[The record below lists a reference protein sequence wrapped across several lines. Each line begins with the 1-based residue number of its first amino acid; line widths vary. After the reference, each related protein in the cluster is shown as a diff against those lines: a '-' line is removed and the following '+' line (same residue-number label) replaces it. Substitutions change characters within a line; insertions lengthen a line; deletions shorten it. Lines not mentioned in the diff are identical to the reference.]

1 MDVQI
6 PDVERCRVLQWV
18 FWGFWRAL
26 TLFIAVAVVFAL
38 FVLGG
43 FWLAGLGEDGLEGA
57 GWVMGGR
64 TLPR

>member
-1 MDVQI
+1 MGVDLQV
-6 PDVERCRVLQWV
+6 PDIERCSVLQWV

-43 FWLAGLGEDGLEGA
+43 VGQRVWERM
-57 GWVMGGR
+57 GWGVR
-64 TLPR
+64 VE